1 MEVKTATVAALS
13 ASSLTAWLQDNLNS
27 EAAFLA
33 VGISTILGLIFA
45 IIYYHNKQS
54 TLIASVGLI
63 VAMFAFLP
71 TYTHI
76 SKYVSTTTAF
86 FASLFIAFIT
96 PFMLVYLVKASIIK
110 KIGFLVE
117 KVILQKIKKILQI
130 IFPF

>member
-1 MEVKTATVAALS
+1 MEIKIATVAALS

-27 EAAFLA
+27 EGALLI

-76 SKYVSTTTAF
+76 STYIATTTAF
-86 FASLFIAFIT
+86 FTSLFIAFIT
-96 PFMLVYLVKASIIK
+96 PFMLVYLVKAGIIK
-110 KIGFLVE
+110 KIWLLIE
-117 KVILQKIKKILQI
+117 KTILQKIKKILQI

>member
-13 ASSLTAWLQDNLNS
+13 ASSLTAWLHDNLNS
-27 EAAFLA
+27 EAAFLV

-45 IIYYHNKQS
+45 IIYYHNRQS

-71 TYTHI
+71 SYTHI
-76 SKYVSTTTAF
+76 SKYVATTTAF

-96 PFMLVYLVKASIIK
+96 PFMLVYIVNSSIIK
-110 KIGFLVE
+110 KSGLLVE
-117 KVILQKIKKILQI
+117 EAILQRIKKLLQI
-130 IFPF
+130 K